1 MARSRFG
8 AGVAAVVLSGGL
20 GACTGGSGDA
30 ADPSDPGTQ
39 GTSVDPDV
47 NSYLPPSFPPQ
58 DAARIVFFG
67 DSITEGVGVTDP
79 NDRYVALLQ
88 HNADET
94 WPGWAGDDLA
104 ARFPGLDVIDVSL
117 GGATTGSVLAS
128 QLGQID
134 AALADHGPA
143 GGPTLIV
150 GTIGGNDLLDVLLSG
165 DIEAGTDAVIA
176 NLEQIT
182 LFLLDAA
189 RFPDGVYLAITDV
202 YDPTD
207 GAAQVDDC
215 FYGIDLSPV
224 MPEFERL
231 EAEARDLAA
240 RDGWALVDMRGHFI
254 GHGFHYADPGAWTD
268 EADPTL
274 WFAPDCIHPNQR
286 GHHEIRRLF
295 LAALDGEPL
304 QYEVPTTEP

>member
-1 MARSRFG
+1 MSRSRFG
-8 AGVAAVVLSGGL
+8 MAALVGVFAG
-20 GACTGGSGDA
+20 CTGGGDGDPVDSGSVVTG
-30 ADPSDPGTQ
+30 DPS
-39 GTSVDPDV
+39 DPDV
-47 NSYLPPSFPPQ
+47 NSYIPPSFPPPE
-58 DAARIVFFG
+58 AARIVFFG

-134 AALADHGPA
+134 DALAEHGPA

-182 LFLLDAA
+182 QFMLDPA

-254 GHGFHYADPGAWTD
+254 GHGFHYADAGPWAD

-295 LAALDGEPL
+295 LAALDGVPL
-304 QYEVPTTEP
+304 RYQVPTTTP